1 MIFPR
6 KTHDILQHF
15 LINLTT
21 TDINSKV
28 FVLMIGFQQLG
39 YGVDW
44 IPVKF
49 LYPWCRES
57 HGNDPWSYVSQI

>member
-39 YGVDW
+39 YGVD
-44 IPVKF
+44 
-49 LYPWCRES
+49 
-57 HGNDPWSYVSQI
+57 